1 MSLKVKLLSVAAM
14 ICLVVGVLLVG
25 IFAAET
31 ISFTMQGSIN
41 YEVPF
46 YFDFADNG
54 DGTVTLT
61 AFKKDLNPPTDIVIP
76 ATVSKSANGSWMDG
90 DDYTVTSIAEATS
103 SSSGVFYNS
112 NITSIEIPSTI
123 ESIGNY
129 AFYGCRNLTEIN
141 YNAISVTDLSS
152 SNRVF
157 SYAGQN
163 GNGITVNF
171 GDGVKSIPAYLFY
184 PYSSTSYSPN
194 ITNVNFS
201 STITSIGGYAFRNCS
216 SLSGELDLSN
226 TDLENIGAYAFY
238 NCSGFSNI
246 NLPSS
251 LDGIGSYAFGYCS
264 GLASITLPTNLTS
277 IGNYAFYDC
286 SNLIEINYNALS
298 LADLSSNNRVFSY
311 AGQDGDGIT
320 VNFGDGVERI
330 PAYLFYPYFSTSY
343 SPNITNVNFSS
354 TITSIGSYAF
364 GYCSSLSGELD
375 LSNTD
380 LENIG
385 DYAFYNCSGFSNIN
399 FPSSLVGIGRYAF
412 SDCSNLE
419 SLTLPTNLTSIG
431 EYAFSDCSNL
441 IEINYNALFLA
452 DLSSDNRVFLDAG
465 NDGNGITVNF
475 GEGIKSIPAYL
486 FCPYSSTSASPNI
499 TNVNFSSTITSIG
512 SYAFGY
518 CSRLTSIT
526 FPSNLTSIGEYA
538 FVYCSSLTSIT
549 LPSNLTSIGEYAFSY
564 CFGLTNITFPSNLT
578 SIGEYVFYCCRG
590 LTSIDLSNYT
600 NLTSI
605 GRYAFSQ
612 CYGLTSVTLPSSLR
626 NIERSAFNNCFALA
640 EVYNYSSLTIIEG
653 SSSYGSVGEY
663 AKVVYN
669 ASDLRGEKP
678 ESRIQTIKNVQYY
691 VFREDF
697 IALAPAVARDSLTTL
712 KLDSKTTEISSQA
725 FWNNNVLTNIDLS
738 NCTSLTSIGV
748 QAFEDCSELTSIDL
762 SNCTNL
768 TSIGSSAFHNCS
780 GLTNI
785 TLPSSLETIGDSAF
799 YGCSELTSI
808 NLSNCTNLTSIGSSA
823 FSDCRGLTSITFP
836 SSLETIGDS
845 AFSYCSGLTSIDLSN
860 CTNLT
865 SIGSSAFRYCSRLTN
880 ITLPSSLETIGD
892 SAFRNCSGLTSI
904 DLSNCTNLTSIG
916 RYAFNNCSE
925 LTSITFPNTAGW
937 YCTTSSSATTGTEMN
952 MSNPTQNATW
962 LTAGSGEEY
971 YGYYFKR
978 NA

>member
-90 DDYTVTSIAEATS
+90 DDYTVTSIAEATW

-123 ESIGNY
+123 G
-129 AFYGCRNLTEIN
+129 
-141 YNAISVTDLSS
+141 
-152 SNRVF
+152 
-157 SYAGQN
+157 
-163 GNGITVNF
+163 
-171 GDGVKSIPAYLFY
+171 
-184 PYSSTSYSPN
+184 
-194 ITNVNFS
+194 
-201 STITSIGGYAFRNCS
+201 
-216 SLSGELDLSN
+216 
-226 TDLENIGAYAFY
+226 
-238 NCSGFSNI
+238 
-246 NLPSS
+246 
-251 LDGIGSYAFGYCS
+251 
-264 GLASITLPTNLTS
+264 S

-343 SPNITNVNFSS
+343 SPNIANVNFSS

-380 LENIG
+380 LENID
-385 DYAFYNCSGFSNIN
+385 DYAFYNCSGLVKANFS
-399 FPSSLVGIGRYAF
+399 SSLVGIGRYAF

-431 EYAFSDCSNL
+431 NYAFSNCSNL
-441 IEINYNALFLA
+441 TEINYNALSLT

-465 NDGNGITVNF
+465 QNGNGITVNF

-499 TNVNFSSTITSIG
+499 TDINFSSTITSIG

-678 ESRIQTIKNVQYY
+678 KSRIQTIKNVQYY

-799 YGCSELTSI
+799 YGCSELTSINLSNCTNLTSIGSSAFRNCSELTSI

>member
-90 DDYTVTSIAEATS
+90 DDYTVTSIAEATW

-123 ESIGNY
+123 GSIGNY

-141 YNAISVTDLSS
+141 YNAISVADLSS
-152 SNRVF
+152 SNGVF
-157 SYAGQN
+157 SYAGQD
-163 GNGITVNF
+163 GDGITVNF
-171 GDGVKSIPAYLFY
+171 GDGVERIPAYLFY

-201 STITSIGGYAFRNCS
+201 STITSIGGYAF
-216 SLSGELDLSN
+216 
-226 TDLENIGAYAFY
+226 
-238 NCSGFSNI
+238 
-246 NLPSS
+246 
-251 LDGIGSYAFGYCS
+251 GYCS
-264 GLASITLPTNLTS
+264 RLTSITFPSNLTS
-277 IGNYAFYDC
+277 IGEYAF
-286 SNLIEINYNALS
+286 
-298 LADLSSNNRVFSY
+298 V
-311 AGQDGDGIT
+311 
-320 VNFGDGVERI
+320 
-330 PAYLFYPYFSTSY
+330 
-343 SPNITNVNFSS
+343 
-354 TITSIGSYAF
+354 
-364 GYCSSLSGELD
+364 YCSSLTS
-375 LSNTD
+375 
-380 LENIG
+380 I
-385 DYAFYNCSGFSNIN
+385 
-399 FPSSLVGIGRYAF
+399 
-412 SDCSNLE
+412 
-419 SLTLPTNLTSIG
+419 TLPTNLTSIG

-475 GEGIKSIPAYL
+475 GDGVESIPAHL

-499 TNVNFSSTITSIG
+499 TNVNFSSKITSIG

-865 SIGSSAFRYCSRLTN
+865 SIGSSAFHNCSGLTN

-904 DLSNCTNLTSIG
+904 DLSNCTSLTSIG
-916 RYAFNNCSE
+916 RYAFNNCSK
-925 LTSITFPNTAGW
+925 LTSITFPNTTGW
-937 YCTTSSSATTGTEMN
+937 YCTTSSSATTGTEMI

-962 LTAGSGEEY
+962 LTAGSGEDY